1 MKKVYLIPEIEVVE
15 CVSGTMIAASLEVE
29 AGSQSQEE
37 DFAGEAAGA
46 VRGDWEHIWDGM

>member
-15 CVSGTMIAASLEVE
+15 CVSGTMIAVSLEVE
-29 AGSQSQEE
+29 AGSQSQETNF
-37 DFAGEAAGA
+37 DGEAAGA